1 MKPSPT
7 FTSQTEAFTRWFTAL
22 PGAKLLDA
30 VEIADLR
37 SRDAGRGIV
46 ATRDI
51 PADSL
56 LFSIP
61 RKAILSVETSELR
74 QRLPELFEPSEDDGD
89 EDEEQGLSSWSA
101 MILVLIY
108 EHLLDQDSSWKP
120 YLSILPE
127 TFDTPMFWTDDEITE
142 LQASALASKIGR
154 AEADE
159 VFRKKL
165 LPIIRSHPD
174 IFRASHDHSDDELV
188 KLAHRMGST
197 IMAYAFDLENENE
210 FQDVDENDDGW
221 VEDRDNKALLGMV
234 PMADMMNADAEFNAH
249 VNHEDESLSV
259 SSLRP
264 IKAGEEVLNYYGPYP
279 NSELLRRYGFVT
291 EKHARYDDVELPWDI
306 IEDAVASH
314 LHLPRDVVEK
324 TRLRIDTEE
333 LDDSVILE
341 RDSQGEGPVGKF
353 TDTASVHKLPDP
365 ASQQLKSLLKALP
378 AGTLPPSKPS
388 REATQRAIISKAL
401 TAMQSRYATTT
412 AQDEQLLQQDM
423 SKRRRMAV
431 QVRLGEKRV
440 MDEFA
445 TWLAEEDQSHRPSKK
460 IKVAD

>member
-7 FTSQTEAFTRWFTAL
+7 FTSQTEAFIRWFEAL
-22 PGAKLLDA
+22 PGAKLSDA

-51 PADSL
+51 PADTL
-56 LFSIP
+56 LFRIP
-61 RKAILSVETSELR
+61 RKAILSVETSELK
-74 QRLPELFEPSEDDGD
+74 RLLPGLLEPSEDDED
-89 EDEEQGLSSWSA
+89 EDEEEQGLSSWSA
-101 MILVLIY
+101 TILVLMY
-108 EHLLDQDSSWKP
+108 EHFLGEESSWKP

-142 LQASALASKIGR
+142 LQASALPCKIGR
-154 AEADE
+154 AEADD

-174 IFRASHDHSDDELV
+174 IFRTSQDYSNVELV

-197 IMAYAFDLENENE
+197 IMAYAFDLENENG
-210 FQDVDENDDGW
+210 FQQFDDNDDGW

-249 VNHEDESLSV
+249 VNHEDENLSV

-264 IKAGEEVLNYYGPYP
+264 ITAGEEVLNYYGPYP

-306 IEDAVASH
+306 VEDAIASTVH
-314 LHLPRDVVEK
+314 VPRDVVEK
-324 TRLRIDTEE
+324 TRRRIDTQE
-333 LDDSVILE
+333 LDDSIMLE
-341 RDSQGEGPVGKF
+341 RDSLGEGPVGKF
-353 TDTASVHKLPDP
+353 IDTPSVYKLPEA
-365 ASQQLKSLLKALP
+365 ASRQLKSLLKALP
-378 AGTLPPSKPS
+378 EANLPHDKPS
-388 REATQRAIISKAL
+388 REAAKRAIISRAI
-401 TAMQSRYATTT
+401 TAMQSRYPTTT

-423 SKRRRMAV
+423 SKRRRMAI
-431 QVRLGEKRV
+431 QVRLGEKRI

-445 TWLAEEDQSHRPSKK
+445 RWLG
-460 IKVAD
+460 